1 MLLYVVLVNSAVSLQ
16 TTANYDNFLVNNQ
29 FISSMKDILVAD
41 AASATT
47 AESMAIASVQQT
59 KSKGTQNV
67 ASKSGLAAIST
78 TNSKKPSSTAS
89 KHSVALDEDVDD
101 GKYLF
106 IVLSNT
112 LYNTASQCHE

>member
-1 MLLYVVLVNSAVSLQ
+1 
-16 TTANYDNFLVNNQ
+16 
-29 FISSMKDILVAD
+29 
-41 AASATT
+41 
-47 AESMAIASVQQT
+47 MAIASVQQT
-59 KSKGTQNV
+59 KSKGSQNV

-78 TNSKKPSSTAS
+78 TNSKKPSNTAS

-101 GKYLF
+101 GKYMF